1 MVGVQA
7 GLRKYSFSTL
17 QITVVT
23 AVVKIILEV
32 EMEDEHWFCDYPLH
46 AHHVLGAGDE
56 QKQTQLPSL
65 RRSRSSAEGR

>member
-7 GLRKYSFSTL
+7 GLRKYSFSAL

-32 EMEDEHWFCDYPLH
+32 ELEDENWFCDYPLH
-46 AHHVLGAGDE
+46 AHHVLGA
-56 QKQTQLPSL
+56 
-65 RRSRSSAEGR
+65 